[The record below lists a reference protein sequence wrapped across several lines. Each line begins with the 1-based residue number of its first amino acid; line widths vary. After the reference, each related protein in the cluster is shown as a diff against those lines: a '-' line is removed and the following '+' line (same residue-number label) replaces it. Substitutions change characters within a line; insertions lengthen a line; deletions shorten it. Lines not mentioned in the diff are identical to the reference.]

1 MRDHL
6 NSCILICLQLSFLAK
21 VPALGLA
28 TFTVKSAEDN
38 PCTISTVQYYNNNQG
53 TPTDK

>member
-1 MRDHL
+1 MRDCF
-6 NSCILICLQLSFLAK
+6 NSFYLTCLQLSFLAK

-28 TFTVKSAEDN
+28 MYTVKSAEDN

-53 TPTDK
+53 TPTEK